1 MTIPT
6 FKKGDKLRA
15 ADLQILADA
24 VRANRILPG
33 TGIRVTGSPNGT
45 TVAANIPR
53 AVGVGAASLHQV
65 GFEDLLPHPMTIAQE
80 VMDDVFDAFLA
91 ALPTATAVAGV
102 VSDIL
107 STALVNALPTAAE
120 IAEAVQET
128 ITAILTGIGSAS
140 SIADLF
146 NELLTVVPNASV
158 FASSILALFS
168 QAFEVLDQINEFVDA
183 KFQEYVNVGDL
194 LTNHF
199 SQDGVKQPRPG
210 DYLYTEEFGI
220 LYTLFPVDPET
231 GIPTTNLIFRIH
243 FTLGA
248 PAKNGEPDT
257 RATWCALTTFP
268 APDIAALCR
277 MLARMLRL
285 VITQGIELAA
295 ATATGTGQALANTL
309 AKGAGRVGDGAVEG
323 VGEGI
328 LGALGNVPVVTP
340 EGDGV
345 IVRAFPPFTPLGDI
359 TETVYAISSDGRQVS
374 IRVFPVAIYGDNLGQ
389 TAYVI
394 GADGRQMELRVFWAT
409 YGQQL
414 FTHPTLVGTDGN
426 AHTVGVFGDLVG
438 GFTPGHDI
446 MYVGSDGQVWKAP
459 HFFASTP
466 QGITQRSTQGYIG
479 RDGQGNT
486 VDIIY
491 FLGTNQPAEL
501 TCPKVNVID
510 TAGHDREIMVVGT
523 PEDQGDFTAPF
534 KYLDNNGSPQ
544 SVDAIVWNGP
554 AGESGVTKEDIEVC
568 ENGTAT
574 TKKFL
579 IAPGS

>member
-6 FKKGDKLRA
+6 FKKGEKLRA

-33 TGIRVTGSPNGT
+33 AGIRVTGSPNGT

-53 AVGVGAASLHQV
+53 AVGGGAASLHKV
-65 GFEDLLPHPMTIAQE
+65 DFEDMIPNPVTIAQE
-80 VMDDVFDAFLA
+80 VMDDVFDAFVA
-91 ALPTATAVAGV
+91 ALPTASAVADV
-102 VSDIL
+102 VSGIL
-107 STALVNALPTAAE
+107 STALINALPTAAE
-120 IAEAVQET
+120 IADAVAEM
-128 ITAILTGIGSAS
+128 ITSILTGLGSAS

-146 NELLTVVPNASV
+146 DELLTAVPNASA
-158 FASSILALFS
+158 FATPILALFAS
-168 QAFEVLDQINEFVDA
+168 AFDVLDRINEFVDA
-183 KFQEYVNVGDL
+183 KFQEYVNVGAL
-194 LTNHF
+194 ITNHF
-199 SQDGVKQPRPG
+199 SRNGVKQPRPG

-220 LYTLFPVDPET
+220 LYTLFPVDKET
-231 GIPTTNLIFRIH
+231 GIPTTNLIFRVH
-243 FTLGA
+243 FSLGNA
-248 PAKNGEPDT
+248 AQNGAPDT

-277 MLARMLRL
+277 MLARMLRM
-285 VITQGIELAA
+285 VITQGIQMAA
-295 ATATGTGQALANTL
+295 AAASGSGQAVAKALAE
-309 AKGAGRVGDGAVEG
+309 GAGRCGDGAAEG

-328 LGALGNVPVVTP
+328 LGALGDVSVVTP
-340 EGDGV
+340 EGDGLV
-345 IVRAFPPFTPLGDI
+345 VKVFPPVTPLGDI
-359 TETVYAISSDGRQVS
+359 TETVYAVTSDGRQVA
-374 IRVFPVAIYGDNLGQ
+374 IRVFPVAVYGDSLGQ

-394 GADGRQMELRVFWAT
+394 GADGRQMELRVFWAG

-414 FTHPTLVGTDGN
+414 FTYPTLLGTDGN
-426 AHTVGVFGDLVG
+426 AHTVGVFGDQAG
-438 GFTPGHDI
+438 AFAPGHDI

-491 FLGTNQPAEL
+491 FIGTNLPAQL
-501 TCPKVNVID
+501 SCPKVNVID

-523 PEDQGDFTAPF
+523 PADKGDFTAPF

-554 AGESGVTKEDIEVC
+554 AVESGVTKEDIEVC

-579 IAPGS
+579 IAPAS